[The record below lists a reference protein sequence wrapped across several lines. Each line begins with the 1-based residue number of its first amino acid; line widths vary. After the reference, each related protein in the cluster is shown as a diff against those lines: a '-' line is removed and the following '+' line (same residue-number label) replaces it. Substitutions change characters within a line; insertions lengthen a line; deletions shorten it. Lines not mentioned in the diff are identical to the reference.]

1 MMNVLPEIPGYSI
14 LDQIGKGGM
23 ATVYLAIQE
32 NLDRKVALKVMEPAL
47 AQDRSLCQRFLKEG
61 KFVARMSSHP
71 DIVTI
76 YDIGCHNDYYYM
88 AMEFIPGGSLKER
101 IGGGEGVEQP
111 LAVVRHVSQALKCAH
126 QSGIIHRDVKPG
138 NILFRDDGSAVLTDF
153 GIAKADDSETQF
165 TRIGFTVGSPAYM
178 SLEQRIGAHI
188 DARSDLYSLGVVF
201 YEMLTGGKPFAG
213 MSSKAIGFAQKD
225 QPVPRLPESLASYQ
239 PFIDRLL
246 AKNPQDRFPDAQ
258 TLIEAIDAF
267 NAGEVEDIDT
277 RREPGRIQGRKGM
290 FGAWRWGAALF
301 MLLGLAGLIWYLF
314 PEDRVQPDST
324 AGVESATSAAA
335 GQEELSVSV
344 EKQKVAR
351 LLAVAAA
358 HLAVGR
364 LTEPPGANAHEAYT
378 MVLEIDP
385 ENEMAKRGLNRIG
398 RLAAGNRD

>member
-1 MMNVLPEIPGYSI
+1 MDVVPEIPGYRI

-47 AQDRSLCQRFLKEG
+47 AGDRSLCQRFLKEG

-101 IGGGEGVEQP
+101 IAGGEGVEQP
-111 LAVVRHVSQALKCAH
+111 LAVVRHVSHALKYAH

-188 DARSDLYSLGVVF
+188 DARSDLYSLGVVL
-201 YEMLTGGKPFAG
+201 YEMLTGAKPFAG
-213 MSSKAIGFAQKD
+213 MSSEAIGFAQKD
-225 QPVPRLPESLASYQ
+225 RPVPRLPEGLSSYQ

-246 AKNPQDRFPDAQ
+246 AKNPEDRFPDAQ
-258 TLIEAIDAF
+258 MLIKAIDAF
-267 NAGEVEDIDT
+267 IAGEVEDIDT
-277 RREPGRIQGRKGM
+277 RREPRHKQGRTGI
-290 FGAWRWGAALF
+290 FGSWQWGAALF
-301 MLLGLAGLIWYLF
+301 ILLGLAGLIWYSF
-314 PEDRVQPDST
+314 PEDSVEPDST
-324 AGVESATSAAA
+324 GEAESVASGAAR
-335 GQEELSVSV
+335 QEGLPVSI
-344 EKQKVAR
+344 EKQKIGR
-351 LLAVAAA
+351 LLEVAAA

-385 ENEMAKRGLNRIG
+385 ENETAKRGLSRIE